1 MAIEVLCIIDSV
13 GGCAL
18 GVAIFLIFC
27 RDARVLLFGMYERF
41 HFIHK
46 QAPYASHLP
55 LFLLARRNWIGNSD
69 LRRTILRSILLVN
82 ILACLKG

>member
-27 RDARVLLFGMYERF
+27 RDAESLHDQVCTFCAGRGNLSFRVNPRKERKSIANF
-41 HFIHK
+41 SKI
-46 QAPYASHLP
+46 
-55 LFLLARRNWIGNSD
+55 RI
-69 LRRTILRSILLVN
+69 ILSNGFKAVLERYS
-82 ILACLKG
+82 